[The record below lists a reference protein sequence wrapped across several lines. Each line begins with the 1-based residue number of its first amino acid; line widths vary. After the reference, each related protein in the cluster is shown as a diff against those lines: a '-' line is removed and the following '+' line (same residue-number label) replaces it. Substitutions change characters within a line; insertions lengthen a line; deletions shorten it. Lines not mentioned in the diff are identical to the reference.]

1 MTVYRD
7 TRYPALRLVTC
18 GGPFDAATGQ
28 YLDNI
33 IVYAHLVSA
42 QRGWPGR
49 YRRATPAIPARPGR
63 PGIISGDSVANRM
76 KCPFRVPYVS
86 AGHHPVSRSA
96 PRNRPAS
103 ANRPGGL
110 FTL

>member
-18 GGPFDAATGQ
+18 GGPFDAPTGQ

-33 IVYAHLVSA
+33 IVYAHLVLA

-49 YRRATPAIPARPGR
+49 YRRATAGDTGATRQARA
-63 PGIISGDSVANRM
+63 SL
-76 KCPFRVPYVS
+76 
-86 AGHHPVSRSA
+86 AGTA
-96 PRNRPAS
+96 WQIA
-103 ANRPGGL
+103 
-110 FTL
+110 